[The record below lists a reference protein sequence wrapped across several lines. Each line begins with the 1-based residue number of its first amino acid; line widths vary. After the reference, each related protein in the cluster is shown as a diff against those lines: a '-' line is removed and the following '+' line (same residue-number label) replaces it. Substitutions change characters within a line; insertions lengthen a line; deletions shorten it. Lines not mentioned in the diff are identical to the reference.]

1 VNFRDSHL
9 HSGAASR
16 ENNARE
22 NELIEVQRISESE
35 EIMATPAGHSQPNPE
50 KIFDALNAHQKT
62 AALKAGIELEVF
74 TAVGEGADT
83 AAALAKRCQAS
94 ERGIRTLCDYLTII
108 GFLTKQEQKYALAP
122 DAAIFLDR
130 RSPAYIGSIAG
141 FLVMPEMIDRYK
153 NLTAIVRKG
162 GSLEDDKGTTE
173 PNNPIWIEFARS
185 MAPMQRPV
193 AEGVAT
199 FVNADAG
206 EKWKALDIAAGHGMY
221 GVTIARRNPNAEI
234 FAVDW
239 PSVLEVAKENARA
252 AKVESRYHT
261 IPGNAFEVDFGS
273 GYDLV
278 LLTGFL
284 HHFDPPTIEKLLR
297 KIHAA
302 LAPNGQ
308 VVTVEFVPNDD
319 RVTPAT
325 AAGFSLIMLAS
336 TRAGDSYPM
345 SEYDRM
351 FRNAGFSSNELRPT
365 PGPQSLIISRK

>member
-1 VNFRDSHL
+1 
-9 HSGAASR
+9 
-16 ENNARE
+16 
-22 NELIEVQRISESE
+22 
-35 EIMATPAGHSQPNPE
+35 MATPAGHSQPNPE
-50 KIFDALNAHQKT
+50 KIFDTLNAHQKT
-62 AALKAGIELEVF
+62 AALKAGIELDVF
-74 TAVGEGADT
+74 TAVGEGSDT
-83 AAALAKRCQAS
+83 AAELAKRCQAS

-108 GFLTKQEQKYALAP
+108 GFLTKQDQKYALAP
-122 DAAIFLDR
+122 DAATFLDR

-199 FVNADAG
+199 AVNADAG
-206 EKWKALDIAAGHGMY
+206 EKWKVLDIAAGHGMY
-221 GVTIARRNPNAEI
+221 GVTIARRNPNAEV
-234 FAVDW
+234 FAIDW
-239 PSVLEVAKENARA
+239 PSVLEVAKENART

-302 LAPNGQ
+302 LARSGQ

-325 AAGFSLIMLAS
+325 PAGFSLIMLAS

-345 SEYDRM
+345 AEYDRM

>member
-1 VNFRDSHL
+1 
-9 HSGAASR
+9 
-16 ENNARE
+16 
-22 NELIEVQRISESE
+22 
-35 EIMATPAGHSQPNPE
+35 MATPAGHSQPNPE
-50 KIFDALNAHQKT
+50 KIFDTLNAHQKT
-62 AALKAGIELEVF
+62 AALKAGIELDVF
-74 TAVGEGADT
+74 TAVGEGVDT
-83 AAALAKRCQAS
+83 AAELAKRCQS
-94 ERGIRTLCDYLTII
+94 TERGIRTLCDYLTII
-108 GFLTKQEQKYALAP
+108 GFLTKQDQKYALAP

-130 RSPAYIGSIAG
+130 RSPAYVGSIAG
-141 FLVMPEMIDRYK
+141 FLTTPEMLDRFK
-153 NLTAIVRKG
+153 DLTAVVRKG

-173 PNNPIWIEFARS
+173 PNNPIWVEFARS

-206 EKWKALDIAAGHGMY
+206 EKWKVLDIAAGHGMY

-261 IPGNAFEVDFGS
+261 ISGNAFEVDFGS

-302 LAPNGQ
+302 LARSGQ

-325 AAGFSLIMLAS
+325 PAGFSLIMLAS

>member
-1 VNFRDSHL
+1 
-9 HSGAASR
+9 
-16 ENNARE
+16 
-22 NELIEVQRISESE
+22 
-35 EIMATPAGHSQPNPE
+35 MATPAGHSQPNPE
-50 KIFDALNAHQKT
+50 KIFDTLNAHQKT
-62 AALKAGIELEVF
+62 AALKAGIELDVF

-108 GFLTKQEQKYALAP
+108 GFLTKQDQKYALAP

-130 RSPAYIGSIAG
+130 RSPAYVGSIAG

-153 NLTAIVRKG
+153 SLTAIVRKG

-193 AEGVAT
+193 AEGIAAV
-199 FVNADAG
+199 VNADAG
-206 EKWKALDIAAGHGMY
+206 EKWKVLDIAAGHGMY

-261 IPGNAFEVDFGS
+261 ISGNAFEVDFGT

-302 LAPNGQ
+302 LARNGQ